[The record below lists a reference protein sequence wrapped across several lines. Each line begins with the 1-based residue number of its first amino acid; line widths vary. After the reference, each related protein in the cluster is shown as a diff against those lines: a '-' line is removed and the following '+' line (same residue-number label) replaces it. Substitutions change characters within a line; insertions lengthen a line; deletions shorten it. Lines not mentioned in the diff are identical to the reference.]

1 MKALLITSVFCL
13 AVIVNLSGQVTPQ
26 EMLNKAIYE
35 EEVNGNLEE
44 AMKLYLEIVDENST
58 DRTVTAEAYYHL
70 GLTNEK
76 LGNKKAKEYYE
87 KVVNNFE
94 DQPEFV
100 RIANERLK
108 QLTLTAEK
116 VPEIPL
122 TPIFTKINIPT
133 NPQNGVLSPDG
144 NRLAT
149 FSDGSVW
156 IIPLHGK
163 INPDIAGEPIQLAK
177 IPGGWDNGTLM

>member
-13 AVIVNLSGQVTPQ
+13 AVIVNVSGQATPQ

-44 AMKLYLEIVDENST
+44 AMKLYLEIVDENSIN
-58 DRTVTAEAYYHL
+58 RTVTAEAYYRL

-100 RIANERLK
+100 RIEKERLK
-108 QLTLTAEK
+108 QLILIAEK
-116 VPEIPL
+116 VSNAPL
-122 TPIFTKINIPT
+122 VMTNKKIWEDT
-133 NPQNGVLSPDG
+133 DTVLEGAPSPDG
-144 NRLAT
+144 RYLSYTDWETGDLAIYEFATGKKRRLT
-149 FSDGSVW
+149 NKGS
-156 IIPLHGK
+156 
-163 INPDIAGEPIQLAK
+163 
-177 IPGGWDNGTLM
+177 WDE